1 MPIEIPKTD
10 HTNSFDF
17 WLNILLQIIIINWMG
32 VFLFTYSLA
41 FVIIVTHVLLQ
52 AQVIQ
57 KILVNVGEWEERV
70 YVRKLQDFFGSCT
83 DEHQFNINNKVLM
96 CSGTSSEAKVSKM
109 SSKIKPIGNDK
120 TFNVLKEVKELDL
133 LYEFLCDG
141 VEHVNTKKSSY
152 LLETAINLH
161 VRLNE
166 CVITS
171 SISI

>member
-1 MPIEIPKTD
+1 MPIEIPNTD

-17 WLNILLQIIIINWMG
+17 WLNILLQIIIVNWMG

-57 KILVNVGEWEERV
+57 KILINVGEWEERV

-96 CSGTSSEAKVSKM
+96 RSGTSSEAKVSKM
-109 SSKIKPIGNDK
+109 SSKIKPIGNEK
-120 TFNVLKEVKELDL
+120 TLNVLKGLRNWIYCMNFCATELIMSILKNRHTCWKL
-133 LYEFLCDG
+133 LLTCMSD
-141 VEHVNTKKSSY
+141 
-152 LLETAINLH
+152 
-161 VRLNE
+161 
-166 CVITS
+166 
-171 SISI
+171 